1 MNSPEAAASVLTI
14 GDVIE
19 GDGEIE
25 VDVVDVVEVESSSL
39 EESLLLSASLL
50 LEPLPLE
57 SLLLSLFDASSLFD
71 DAPSLEV
78 TPTLLVPPPRS
89 YFGSD
94 LFCTPALFKRSSTE
108 SILC

>member
-1 MNSPEAAASVLTI
+1 MNSPEAAASVLTV

-19 GDGEIE
+19 GDGEME
-25 VDVVDVVEVESSSL
+25 VDVVEVESSSL

-71 DAPSLEV
+71 APSLEV

>member
-14 GDVIE
+14 GDMIE

-71 DAPSLEV
+71 APSLEV